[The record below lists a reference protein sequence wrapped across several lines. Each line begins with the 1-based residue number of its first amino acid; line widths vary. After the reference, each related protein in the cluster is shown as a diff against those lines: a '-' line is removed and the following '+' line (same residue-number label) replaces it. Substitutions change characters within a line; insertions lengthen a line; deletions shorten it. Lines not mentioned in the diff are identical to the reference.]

1 MANTQFESEYALE
14 NAEAMLDAC
23 RQEFAT
29 AGRADAV
36 EALNGLDV
44 TSPASAHIALLTVQ
58 NLPALGDMEAV
69 KRATVDA
76 LRSAHRQLLQRTQ
89 ARAS

>member
-23 RQEFAT
+23 RQEYAT

-58 NLPALGDMEAV
+58 NLTAVGDMAAV
-69 KRATVDA
+69 KRATLDA
-76 LRSAHRQLLQRTQ
+76 LKSAHQALIQRTQ
-89 ARAS
+89 PLAS